1 MEERE
6 IDLFDLIADIL
17 AHWRSVLIAMLV
29 GAVLLGAF
37 GYVKSYK
44 EFQNTQNEQVTV
56 SNTNDTTREEKIK
69 RMKES
74 LGDDLLA
81 GVDSVIVWENKYDLK
96 EIYYKNSLYMQLD
109 PLHVVQK
116 ELVYQIQVEDN
127 SAGSKFGIV
136 YGNVIKN
143 VGLYDWIEQQTRM
156 DAAYVGELI
165 SADAQSGMGV
175 ADDEKQILLSDSNC
189 VKIVIMQKDEESC
202 EKLADAVKEYLAMQQ
217 ENLSQEIGNHEL
229 ILLSET
235 MGTVSNT
242 EVLDKQTSYRDEISS
257 LKESIAK
264 AYKKNYMVPE
274 ANVRVEINEKT
285 GKIRLF
291 EIRTVVDD
299 LEDEDLEVSLD
310 EAHDINPN
318 YQVGDIVETEA
329 DVDHIGRLAAIQ
341 TKQLFRQK
349 IRETEKETLYNEFAD
364 KKDDIITGIVD
375 RVEPKFAIINI
386 GKTGAFLGLNQQ
398 IPGETLH
405 EGQHVKVYVSDVD
418 RGTKGTHIVVSRTEP
433 QFVRRLFELEVPE
446 VYDGT
451 VEIKSVSREPGE
463 RSKIAVYTA
472 VEGLDPIGSCVGPKG
487 SRVKNVVDELHGEMI
502 DIVEWSS
509 DPVVYISHAL
519 SPSDV
524 LTVSV
529 DEEKHSALVIV
540 PDDQLSLAIGK
551 RGQNARLAVRLTGWK
566 IDIKSLSEA
575 TELGL
580 MEQIQQKEELPVD
593 ETFQDEFA
601 QEMLDKQ
608 EEKETVVEEKENTEN
623 EVEEVTSESDVE
635 DYEDFD
641 DYEDDEYSKYDEDID
656 YDEYDK
662 YYDED

>member
-1 MEERE
+1 M
-6 IDLFDLIADIL
+6 A
-17 AHWRSVLIAMLV
+17 
-29 GAVLLGAF
+29 
-37 GYVKSYK
+37 
-44 EFQNTQNEQVTV
+44 
-56 SNTNDTTREEKIK
+56 SNRKFMSALNALCEEK
-69 RMKES
+69 
-74 LGDDLLA
+74 
-81 GVDSVIVWENKYDLK
+81 
-96 EIYYKNSLYMQLD
+96 
-109 PLHVVQK
+109 
-116 ELVYQIQVEDN
+116 
-127 SAGSKFGIV
+127 GI
-136 YGNVIKN
+136 
-143 VGLYDWIEQQTRM
+143 
-156 DAAYVGELI
+156 
-165 SADAQSGMGV
+165 
-175 ADDEKQILLSDSNC
+175 EKDVFLE
-189 VKIVIMQKDEESC
+189 M
-202 EKLADAVKEYLAMQQ
+202 
-217 ENLSQEIGNHEL
+217 
-229 ILLSET
+229 
-235 MGTVSNT
+235 
-242 EVLDKQTSYRDEISS
+242 

-519 SPSDV
+519 SP
-524 LTVSV
+524 
-529 DEEKHSALVIV
+529 
-540 PDDQLSLAIGK
+540 
-551 RGQNARLAVRLTGWK
+551 
-566 IDIKSLSEA
+566 
-575 TELGL
+575 
-580 MEQIQQKEELPVD
+580 
-593 ETFQDEFA
+593 
-601 QEMLDKQ
+601 
-608 EEKETVVEEKENTEN
+608 
-623 EVEEVTSESDVE
+623 
-635 DYEDFD
+635 
-641 DYEDDEYSKYDEDID
+641 
-656 YDEYDK
+656 
-662 YYDED
+662 

>member
-1 MEERE
+1 M
-6 IDLFDLIADIL
+6 A
-17 AHWRSVLIAMLV
+17 
-29 GAVLLGAF
+29 
-37 GYVKSYK
+37 
-44 EFQNTQNEQVTV
+44 
-56 SNTNDTTREEKIK
+56 SNRKFMSALNALCEEK
-69 RMKES
+69 
-74 LGDDLLA
+74 
-81 GVDSVIVWENKYDLK
+81 
-96 EIYYKNSLYMQLD
+96 
-109 PLHVVQK
+109 
-116 ELVYQIQVEDN
+116 
-127 SAGSKFGIV
+127 GI
-136 YGNVIKN
+136 
-143 VGLYDWIEQQTRM
+143 
-156 DAAYVGELI
+156 
-165 SADAQSGMGV
+165 
-175 ADDEKQILLSDSNC
+175 EKDVFLE
-189 VKIVIMQKDEESC
+189 M
-202 EKLADAVKEYLAMQQ
+202 
-217 ENLSQEIGNHEL
+217 
-229 ILLSET
+229 
-235 MGTVSNT
+235 
-242 EVLDKQTSYRDEISS
+242 

-540 PDDQLSLAIGK
+540 PDDFGK

-601 QEMLDKQ
+601 QEMLDNQ
-608 EEKETVVEEKENTEN
+608 EEKETVVEEKENIEN